1 MPDPVLL
8 LSKDEQAV
16 HVVSQ
21 VLAELSFTVERPA
34 DTTSAV
40 SEIEKRGF
48 IAILV
53 DCDDPASGKAV
64 FEAARSSNGN
74 KQTPAIGIVSGRT
87 GLPTAFRLGAG
98 FVITKPASLD
108 QARHALRAAT
118 SRANKNF
125 VAQNITSVAPAPVL
139 AKAAAAT
146 SGTSG
151 DGKTLPATPTIDQP
165 IPSTFSKS
173 KTSSVSGAAAAATPA
188 LEQKSETQAPK
199 AAPVQARPAAAR
211 KLEDDPVLADLDELE
226 NPLPLSGAPYT
237 DLKLKRRTPVWA
249 LMLVLL
255 LLAGAGGYAAFMM
268 VPEFRNFV
276 WAQYVQVRI
285 MIGKPLPTPPPA
297 AKPAPK
303 PVPKP
308 VSPLND
314 QTMGTPASETSPTTS
329 PDAATSSQ
337 TGAAPSSASSGS
349 QSPHGPASSSNP
361 QH

>member
-151 DGKTLPATPTIDQP
+151 DGKTQPATPTIDQP

-188 LEQKSETQAPK
+188 LEQKSEMQAPK
-199 AAPVQARPAAAR
+199 AARVQARPAAAR

>member
-64 FEAARSSNGN
+64 FEAARRSNGN

-125 VAQNITSVAPAPVL
+125 EAQNITSVAPAPVL

-173 KTSSVSGAAAAATPA
+173 KTSSVSGTAAAATPA

-297 AKPAPK
+297 AKPAPN
-303 PVPKP
+303 PAPKP
-308 VSPLND
+308 LPSSND
-314 QTMGTPASETSPTTS
+314 QVTGTSASETSPTTS